1 MGAPGPG
8 GLSLRCSLRP
18 TRVEP
23 GPVTGAVPRMVGMT
37 SDPSKAPRPASARRP
52 APRRAAGPVL
62 PERAGTGGSF
72 ATGGQDD
79 AAAVSGVTDEQAPA
93 GAPGTGRA
101 AGTAGTGRAAGTT
114 TARTSDA
121 SLAAAEGREA
131 EGRFSLPGGLAAN
144 GWGRKTGSWASP
156 VAIAALLVGLAAAAT
171 VLQKAP
177 CLVRGWGAPNVY
189 LAGCYSD
196 WAALYGGRGFAD
208 NAWAPFAAGSTFEY
222 PVLMSLVASVAA
234 QITQWVPDGG
244 NETLAFWLVNAVFVV
259 GLWAVVAVLT
269 VRMAGRRWTD
279 GLMVAVAPG
288 MILAGTINWDM
299 WAVALMAWGMYVWA
313 RSKPGWAGVLFG
325 LGAAMKIYPLLILGP
340 LLILAVRSRRFG
352 PFLKALAGTVG
363 AWLAVN
369 LPLMVLNVEA
379 WKLFF
384 TFSSERG
391 PGLSS
396 VWHAWDVMAPKIGGR
411 YLPDESLSLMVYG
424 VFAVWCAAV
433 FLLGVLAKHPPR
445 LAQLTFLVVAG
456 FVLTNKVYSPQFVIW
471 LIPLMALALPR
482 WKDFWV
488 WQTVEVLHFFAV
500 WMYLAKGAS
509 GSEPQHSMDD
519 SVYVLA
525 IVAHMVAVLWL
536 CARVVV
542 EMYAPRK
549 DLVRQ
554 AAASS
559 VAAGGPEANRG
570 VAAGSAGPGRGGA
583 ASGPGR
589 AGPVDLAADP
599 LAGAYADSPRR

>member
-1 MGAPGPG
+1 M
-8 GLSLRCSLRP
+8 
-18 TRVEP
+18 
-23 GPVTGAVPRMVGMT
+23 TGH
-37 SDPSKAPRPASARRP
+37 PSQAPRPARARRP
-52 APRRAAGPVL
+52 APRRAAAPS
-62 PERAGTGGSF
+62 AGGAVEPGGSF
-72 ATGGQDD
+72 ATGGQERGEI
-79 AAAVSGVTDEQAPA
+79 VSGVTREP
-93 GAPGTGRA
+93 GA
-101 AGTAGTGRAAGTT
+101 
-114 TARTSDA
+114 
-121 SLAAAEGREA
+121 
-131 EGRFSLPGGLAAN
+131 GRFSLPGGLAAN
-144 GWGRKTGSWASP
+144 GWGRGTGSWASP

-196 WAALYGGRGFAD
+196 WAALYGGRGFAED
-208 NAWAPFAAGSTFEY
+208 AWAPFAAGSTFEY

-269 VRMAGRRWTD
+269 VRMAGRRWSD

-369 LPLMVLNVEA
+369 LPLMLSNLEA
-379 WKLFF
+379 WKVFF

-396 VWHAWDVMAPKIGGR
+396 VWHAWDVMAPEFGGR
-411 YLPDESLSLMVYG
+411 YIPEESLSLVVYG
-424 VFAVWCAAV
+424 VFALWCAVV

-471 LIPLMALALPR
+471 LIPLLALALPR

-488 WQTVEVLHFFAV
+488 WQVVEALHFFAV

-519 SVYVLA
+519 TVYVLA
-525 IVAHMVAVLWL
+525 ILAHMAAVLWL
-536 CARVVV
+536 CGRIVV
-542 EMYAPRK
+542 EMYAPRH

-554 AAASS
+554 VGVRPEAPRQAGSPPEARQATVSGARGS
-559 VAAGGPEANRG
+559 GDAGAEGAGGAKG
-570 VAAGSAGPGRGGA
+570 AGGA
-583 ASGPGR
+583 GGTEG
-589 AGPVDLAADP
+589 AGGGSTAVGVRREAVDLAADP
-599 LAGAYADSPRR
+599 LAGAYADAPRR

>member
-1 MGAPGPG
+1 M
-8 GLSLRCSLRP
+8 SS
-18 TRVEP
+18 E
-23 GPVTGAVPRMVGMT
+23 
-37 SDPSKAPRPASARRP
+37 PSKAPRPARARRP
-52 APRRAAGPVL
+52 APRRAAAPQDSGGAEP
-62 PERAGTGGSF
+62 GGSF
-72 ATGGQDD
+72 AMGGQERGS
-79 AAAVSGVTDEQAPA
+79 AVSAVT
-93 GAPGTGRA
+93 RA
-101 AGTAGTGRAAGTT
+101 AEPEATT
-114 TARTSDA
+114 TARTFGAHLAEECGRA
-121 SLAAAEGREA
+121 SGSAGTDRARVGDRADVGTAAGGG

-144 GWGRKTGSWASP
+144 GWGRGTGAWASP
-156 VAIAALLVGLAAAAT
+156 VALTALLVGLAAVAT

-208 NAWAPFAAGSTFEY
+208 NAWAPFAAGSNFEY

-244 NETLAFWLVNAVFVV
+244 SETLAFWLVNGVFVV
-259 GLWAVVAVLT
+259 GLWAATAVLT
-269 VRMAGRRWTD
+269 VRMAGRRWWD

-288 MILAGTINWDM
+288 MILASTINWDM

-369 LPLMVLNVEA
+369 LPLMLTNVEA
-379 WKLFF
+379 WKVFF

-396 VWHAWDVMAPKIGGR
+396 VWHAWDVMAPDLGGR
-411 YLPDESLSLMVYG
+411 YIPEESLSLVVYG
-424 VFAVWCAAV
+424 VFAVWCAVV

-488 WQTVEVLHFFAV
+488 WQVIEALHFFAV
-500 WMYLAKGAS
+500 WMYLAKGSS
-509 GSEPQHSMDD
+509 GSEPQHSLDD

-525 IVAHMVAVLWL
+525 ILAHMVAVLWL
-536 CARVVV
+536 CGRVVV
-542 EMYAPRK
+542 EMFAPRH

-554 AAASS
+554 S
-559 VAAGGPEANRG
+559 AGGGGGLEG
-570 VAAGSAGPGRGGA
+570 AGLNATGRDGAGPSAPGA
-583 ASGPGR
+583 APTR
-589 AGPVDLAADP
+589 VDLDADP
-599 LAGAYADSPRR
+599 LAGALRDAPRR